1 MRSCSS
7 IFLAVLLSLLVSLSA
22 LAAPV
27 PGTYVSTSRP
37 GAHPGVQ
44 IGRAST
50 SRQSPN
56 SGNPKV
62 FDGQSWS
69 GSALG
74 AQWEIKCGVE
84 VTPTPPDYSLYNAGT
99 GTGLI
104 TYHQTFQGGTF
115 ALYADPAVG
124 WGSGAGTLNTT
135 SVVSQV
141 QMINFM
147 PVSSSFT
154 AATSGR
160 FDAGC
165 DLAFAMGNG
174 FGVGETSDPPYLT
187 KPATY
192 PAFLAADC
200 SLADGSH
207 QFGTWGDVNDIIVSI
222 GTDCLTPSH
231 EPTWGAVKSIYR

>member
-1 MRSCSS
+1 MRPCSS
-7 IFLAVLLSLLVSLSA
+7 IFLAILSLLLLSLTA
-22 LAAPV
+22 FADPV
-27 PGTYVSTSRP
+27 PGTYVSVLRP

-44 IGRAST
+44 VGRAST
-50 SRQSPN
+50 SRQQPN
-56 SGNPKV
+56 SGNPKI

-84 VTPTPPDYSLYNAGT
+84 VTAVPPDYSLYNAGN

-115 ALYADPAVG
+115 ALYADPGVG
-124 WGSGAGTLNTT
+124 WGSGTGTLGTT

-141 QMINFM
+141 QMIGFILI
-147 PVSSSFT
+147 SSSFT
-154 AATSGR
+154 AATSGW
-160 FDAGC
+160 FDEGC
-165 DLAFAMGNG
+165 TLAFAMANG

-200 SLADGSH
+200 SPADGSH
-207 QFGTWGDVNDIIVSI
+207 QFGTWGDVNDIIATISA
-222 GTDCLTPSH
+222 DCLTPSH
-231 EPTWGAVKSIYR
+231 QPTWGAIKSIYR